1 MTDPRSPQAAA
12 LDPSTAG
19 DAQREERHQRLATL
33 LGAFADGELPA
44 ETVSQIDAHLL
55 GCRRCRQ
62 EVQVHR
68 AIRGRLEREP
78 LPAASMAL
86 RDRIVASIAAAP
98 APQWESVAATV
109 PAVADASTTATPPA
123 AWHRTNAPWLLIAV
137 LAVVVALV
145 GIFERNTNEGEARV
159 QVSAVPLMSAALAD
173 YRRVMQ
179 GDLPGR
185 GRDLAAI
192 RQSVSFPVQPLEA
205 PGLSLL
211 AAWTTSLNGEPA
223 AVLAYRTDD
232 HVMLQ
237 YVVSELQLYRPADLR
252 NAFAGKRI
260 LAAHDGQQSVV
271 VWPETSAGSVLIAD
285 LSLNRIESFHRAASD
300 R

>member
-12 LDPSTAG
+12 LDLSVTD
-19 DAQREERHQRLATL
+19 DALREERHQRLATL

-55 GCRRCRQ
+55 GCLRCRN
-62 EVQVHR
+62 EVQMHR
-68 AIRGRLEREP
+68 AVRARLEREP
-78 LPAASMAL
+78 LPAASPAL
-86 RDRIVASIAAAP
+86 RDRIIAGVAATP
-98 APQWESVAATV
+98 APRWESVVATTPEVAA
-109 PAVADASTTATPPA
+109 PSRRWFATKKVQ
-123 AWHRTNAPWLLIAV
+123 WMIVGL
-137 LAVVVALV
+137 VVAAALSF
-145 GIFERNTNEGEARV
+145 GLLQRMPRAGETRV
-159 QVSAVPLMSAALAD
+159 NAASVPVISSALAD

-205 PGLSLL
+205 QGVSLL
-211 AAWTTSLNGEPA
+211 AAWTTMLNGEPA
-223 AVLAYRTDD
+223 AVLAYRIDD

-237 YVVSELQLYRPADLR
+237 YVVSELQLYRSADVR
-252 NAFAGKRI
+252 NVLAGGRI
-260 LAAHDGQQSVV
+260 LAAHDGEQSVV

-285 LSLNRIESFHRAASD
+285 LSLNRIESLHRAASSP
-300 R
+300 

>member
-1 MTDPRSPQAAA
+1 MMDPRSPQAAA
-12 LDPSTAG
+12 LDLSIT
-19 DAQREERHQRLATL
+19 DDVQREERHQRLATL
-33 LGAFADGELPA
+33 MAAFADGELPA

-55 GCRRCRQ
+55 GCHRCRN

-68 AIRGRLEREP
+68 ALRARLEREP
-78 LPAASMAL
+78 LPAASTAM
-86 RDRIVASIAAAP
+86 RDRIVARIAATPMP
-98 APQWESVAATV
+98 ASQWESVAGTAPSTE
-109 PAVADASTTATPPA
+109 AVSTQ
-123 AWHRTNAPWLLIAV
+123 RAPWRSIKARWITLVVIAAV
-137 LAVVVALV
+137 LVGGGLFVRTIKRGGDTTVNVA
-145 GIFERNTNEGEARV
+145 
-159 QVSAVPLMSAALAD
+159 SVPLMSTALAD

-205 PGLSLL
+205 PGVSLL

-223 AVLAYRTDD
+223 VVLAYRTDD

-237 YVVSELQLYRPADLR
+237 YIVSELQLYRPAELR

-285 LSLNRIESFHRAASD
+285 LALNRIESFHRTAA

>member
-12 LDPSTAG
+12 LDLSTT
-19 DAQREERHQRLATL
+19 DEVQREERHQRLATL

-44 ETVSQIDAHLL
+44 ETTSQIDAHLL
-55 GCRRCRQ
+55 GCARCRN

-68 AIRGRLEREP
+68 ALRTRLEREP
-78 LPAASMAL
+78 LPAASTAL
-86 RDRIVASIAAAP
+86 RDRIIAGVAAAP
-98 APQWESVAATV
+98 TPQWETLAPLAQSTNAAT
-109 PAVADASTTATPPA
+109 PANTRWSKRRATWAIVAVFCALFVAIGLLERGRSTNDTRVEA
-123 AWHRTNAPWLLIAV
+123 AN
-137 LAVVVALV
+137 
-145 GIFERNTNEGEARV
+145 
-159 QVSAVPLMSAALAD
+159 VPLMSSALAD

-192 RQSVSFPVQPLEA
+192 RQSVSFPVQPLDA
-205 PGLSLL
+205 PGVSLL
-211 AAWTTSLNGEPA
+211 AAWTTTLNGEPA

-237 YVVSELQLYRPADLR
+237 YIVSELDLYRSAELR
-252 NAFAGKRI
+252 NAFAAKRI

-271 VWPETSAGSVLIAD
+271 VWPEVSAGSVLVAD
-285 LSLNRIESFHRAASD
+285 LSVARIEALHRPASH
-300 R
+300 

>member
-12 LDPSTAG
+12 LDLSVT
-19 DAQREERHQRLATL
+19 DDVQREERHQRLATL

-44 ETVSQIDAHLL
+44 ETASQIDAHLL
-55 GCRRCRQ
+55 GCQRCRN

-68 AIRGRLEREP
+68 AIRVRLEREP
-78 LPAASMAL
+78 LPSAPVAL
-86 RDRIVASIAAAP
+86 RDRIIA
-98 APQWESVAATV
+98 SVAATPAPEWESLAATAPAEVRRWVV
-109 PAVADASTTATPPA
+109 PSPWRSPQARWLALAVIAIVFVVFRIVE
-123 AWHRTNAPWLLIAV
+123 RTNGGESRV
-137 LAVVVALV
+137 SVA
-145 GIFERNTNEGEARV
+145 
-159 QVSAVPLMSAALAD
+159 SVPLMSAALAD

-205 PGLSLL
+205 SGLSLL

-223 AVLAYRTDD
+223 AVLAYRIDD
-232 HVMLQ
+232 RVMLQ
-237 YVVSELQLYRPADLR
+237 YVVSELDLYRSADLR

-285 LSLNRIESFHRAASD
+285 LSLNRIESFRRAASH
-300 R
+300 